1 MVSRTYGTLKLSD
14 LEQGEQQALRA
25 RANRHQ
31 SSGKA
36 LRARLIVAFSKA
48 LDVLEDDG
56 RPLEVLVAAAI
67 VAKPIE
73 GLALAAKFVPKETE
87 IMVQSTVELHLKAIR
102 EVVAEN
108 IAKPLRSLSAEELL
122 EDPAARQ

>member
-25 RANRHQ
+25 RSNRHQ

-36 LRARLIVAFSKA
+36 LRARLVHAFSKA
-48 LDVLEDDG
+48 LTLLEDDG
-56 RPLEVLVAAAI
+56 TPLERLVADAIAAR
-67 VAKPIE
+67 PIE
-73 GLALAAKFVPKETE
+73 GLALASKFVPKETE

-108 IAKPLRSLSAEELL
+108 IAKPLRALSAEELL
-122 EDPAARQ
+122 DDPAARQ